1 MEEIVKLLRRGSAE
15 TDKGRQRRCPICATP
30 APRRKVVRNRQSGRQ
45 LNVRICE
52 TCGHVKVLKNKHDYT
67 QTESIADLGKGLAP
81 RFGTEDAPGREFGM
95 AKLAA
100 EVLGRSRLD
109 VLVFGAGRS
118 LDNRHIAELPNVRRV
133 AIGDLMRVRDEAD
146 FVDTGKPAKETFD
159 IVIAC
164 EVIEHFTRPQ
174 KDFAHLFGFVHRAGI
189 LVCSTN
195 IYDGGDLSKQ
205 SYIFGRGHVAYYS
218 PEALRRIAKANKMYV
233 DFRLPAAATGSAG
246 RRKRYVIFSH
256 SREVMDAV
264 SDYFGRT
271 PYAPSEKPV
280 KRSREDRERRPAARA
295 AGQAD
300 KHPIALG

>member
-1 MEEIVKLLRRGSAE
+1 MDDIVKLFGRGASASA
-15 TDKGRQRRCPICATP
+15 KGRRPRCPICATP
-30 APRRKVVRNRQSGRQ
+30 APRRKVVRNRQSGRE
-45 LNVRICE
+45 LTVRICQ
-52 TCGHVKVLKNKHDYT
+52 TCGHVKVLRNKHDYT
-67 QTESIADLGKGLAP
+67 QTESIADLGQGLAP
-81 RFGTEDAPGREFGM
+81 RFGTENTPGREFGM

-100 EVLGRSRLD
+100 EVLGRNRLD

-118 LDNRHIAELPNVRRV
+118 LDNRHIEQLPNVRRV
-133 AIGDLMRVRDEAD
+133 AIGDLMRVRDEPD
-146 FVDTGKPAKETFD
+146 FVDTGQPAKETFD
-159 IVIAC
+159 IVVAC

-174 KDFAHLFGFVHRAGI
+174 KDFAHLFDYVHRAGI

-195 IYDGGDLSKQ
+195 IYDGGDLTKQ

-218 PEALRRIAKANKMYV
+218 PEALRRIAKANKMHV

-256 SREVMDAV
+256 SRDVMDAV

-280 KRSREDRERRPAARA
+280 KRSREDHGRRPAAHA